1 MTSVTCHAHFVSS
14 LDTSFRVAVAKDDIQ
29 ARRLPVIG
37 FLSLQAVDMVL
48 KGAFIAPRGPSEP
61 KLCVLVCFNS
71 GLKLL
76 LCGAEQR
83 EWATFYSIHSARLV
97 SSYELCAIMHRQF
110 RDSS

>member
-1 MTSVTCHAHFVSS
+1 
-14 LDTSFRVAVAKDDIQ
+14 VAKDDIQ

-61 KLCVLVCFNS
+61 NYVCSCARLLAVCLFRLSGSNS
-71 GLKLL
+71 GLKLF

-83 EWATFYSIHSARLV
+83 VWATFYSIYSARLV
-97 SSYELCAIMHRQF
+97 SSNELCAIMHAPVP
-110 RDSS
+110 